1 MEPIWGFILY
11 IALACFSAGVASKRG
26 RPGGRYLLA
35 LIVIPVPLVL
45 LVSAGLGNAEGKG
58 TVMALAAFACPVA
71 AFLMAVFGESG
82 QQAAV
87 SKGEYGDYK
96 KCPHCAEPVRKEA
109 VKCKH
114 CHSDLSAIS
123 E

>member
-1 MEPIWGFILY
+1 
-11 IALACFSAGVASKRG
+11 
-26 RPGGRYLLA
+26 LLT
-35 LIVIPVPLVL
+35 LIVIPIPIVL
-45 LVSAGLGNAEGKG
+45 LVSFALGNAQGKG
-58 TVMALAAFACPVA
+58 TVMALAAFACPVI

-96 KCPHCAEPVRKEA
+96 KCPHCAESVRKEA

-114 CHSDLSAIS
+114 CHSDLDAVKG
-123 E
+123 